1 VVHRTP
7 DRLYL
12 ERLDKQLVDFHCFLG
27 LQVFNRA
34 EVKLLN
40 ERIGLLQNML
50 QRIKHD
56 SVFHEQNNDS
66 SKEFV
71 DL

>member
-1 VVHRTP
+1 MVHLSP

-12 ERLDKQLVDFHCFLG
+12 ERLNKQLVDFHCFFG

-40 ERIGLLQNML
+40 ERIGLIQNRLQH
-50 QRIKHD
+50 IKHD
-56 SVFHEQNNDS
+56 SVFQERNNDS
-66 SKEFV
+66 SKAFV
-71 DL
+71 DR

>member
-1 VVHRTP
+1 MVRLAP

-12 ERLDKQLVDFHCFLG
+12 ERLGKQLVDFHCFLG

-56 SVFHEQNNDS
+56 SVFHEQN
-66 SKEFV
+66 KRLFERV
-71 DL
+71 R

>member
-1 VVHRTP
+1 
-7 DRLYL
+7 LYL
-12 ERLDKQLVDFHCFLG
+12 ERLDKQLVEFHFFFG

-34 EVKLLN
+34 ELQLLN
-40 ERIGLLQNML
+40 ERIVRRQNML

-66 SKEFV
+66 SKAFV
-71 DL
+71 DR

>member
-1 VVHRTP
+1 
-7 DRLYL
+7 
-12 ERLDKQLVDFHCFLG
+12 LVDFHCFLG

-66 SKEFV
+66 SKAFV
-71 DL
+71 DR